1 MSAEAV
7 VQVKAVGASSAEAVV
22 WRMRGELRVT
32 VLVKGTFAFQPDA
45 PMRVSAPEEIVR
57 AEVHHGKNPARS
69 VRLTSDLAPF
79 LPAADVVLTGHAC
92 APEDETAL
100 GMSVRLAVYRDRA
113 LLDKSINVLCS
124 TEDGGDVPFETM
136 PLVYEKAYGGI
147 GFADNPYGVGVASQA
162 DKAPNL
168 VDPVDP
174 QKVACFAPISRG
186 WPNRKRLL
194 GKTERRALE
203 GPVCEIPDGFN
214 FSYFQ
219 AAPFDQ
225 QIAYLQ
231 GNEWIVLEGMHA
243 THTQITS
250 CLPSAIG
257 RARVFGLGD
266 GGQGRALA
274 LTADTLRIDADTLT
288 CTVVWRGSFPVRDA
302 ETLGR
307 LVIHAGVDTAEKV
320 LEWPPPPEVAAP
332 AGGTPST
339 PPPAMAPRSAA
350 PVSATPVSATPVS
363 ATPVS
368 VAPVSVTPASA
379 TLASASTGSASTGS
393 ASTGSASTGSASTG
407 SASTGSASPGGAG
420 SASATLASA
429 GTATGKPAGGHARPS
444 WDRTVELGDNTDPR
458 ARPAVPFRKGPV
470 NLPPP
475 KAPAPP
481 SPRRDLSDT
490 FATSEIVEAEDSP
503 PTLPFTTGAAFPAL
517 APEPEPEAPL
527 SPARAGAAAQPS
539 PRREMA
545 PPPLPVARPHVT
557 PMAERTLQLE
567 DEGTSARPTIPFPD
581 RFQALAQQLA
591 ALSPLNAPG
600 ATPLPV
606 TTPVPTTTP
615 FPSAGLPPSGLPTY
629 ERAPTGLPISG
640 LPISETP
647 VPGLP
652 TSGLPTSGLPTSD
665 SPGAEPASDGPSAIR
680 ASFEAARAKR
690 SGAKD
695 EIVPLQHD
703 ASLAATVVGWGD
715 SPSRCALTVIAKATC
730 DLVPDGPAALRGEAE
745 ALSGDR
751 STAGPRGM
759 LCVYPSDLSPFKVRA
774 DVLLVGHAQ
783 APAGGAAEVTVGFK
797 FGAEESGFDRRLLV
811 FGERSWQRVGPAL
824 KPSEPAV
831 FLRMPLS
838 YDHAFGG
845 RGHATN
851 PLGLGFESARNAPPP
866 PPKNKPSPKT
876 SAAKKPALLPHLEDP
891 NDRLRAPQQTPKPAS
906 FGPLPRTARDD
917 KPSRSLADAYDWT
930 RHQAAPPEQRLPFL
944 RGDEPFEILGVHPKL
959 PVLKGALPG
968 VSVRCRAERHGGA
981 KEEIPMRLDTAF
993 FDLDLGTLTLV
1004 WRGTIPV
1011 SDEREPDVSS
1021 VRLALGPIDD
1031 DSPLP

>member
-7 VQVKAVGASSAEAVV
+7 VQVKAVGASSAEALV

-32 VLVKGTFAFQPDA
+32 VIVKGTFAFQADA
-45 PMRVSAPEEIVR
+45 PMRVVAPEDVVR

-100 GMSVRLAVYRDRA
+100 GMSVRLAVYRDHA

-147 GFADNPYGVGVASQA
+147 GFADNPYGVGIASQA

-168 VDPVDP
+168 VDPADP
-174 QKVACFAPISRG
+174 QKVACFAPVSRG

-194 GKTERRALE
+194 GKTDRRALE
-203 GPVCEIPDGFN
+203 GAVCEIPDGFN
-214 FSYFQ
+214 FAYFQ
-219 AAPFDQ
+219 AAPVDQ

-243 THTQITS
+243 QHTQITS

-266 GGQGRALA
+266 AGQGRALA

-288 CTVVWRGSFPVRDA
+288 CSVVWRGSFPVRDA

-320 LEWPPPPEVAAP
+320 LEWPHPPEIAAP
-332 AGGTPST
+332 AAGTPST
-339 PPPAMAPRSAA
+339 PPPAVPRSASASPVSANPVSASPVNASPGSASPVSASPGSASPAKGPSGA
-350 PVSATPVSATPVS
+350 PVSA
-363 ATPVS
+363 
-368 VAPVSVTPASA
+368 
-379 TLASASTGSASTGS
+379 
-393 ASTGSASTGSASTG
+393 
-407 SASTGSASPGGAG
+407 GG
-420 SASATLASA
+420 T
-429 GTATGKPAGGHARPS
+429 PAGGHGRPS
-444 WDRTVELGDNTDPR
+444 WDRTVEIGDVDLR

-475 KAPAPP
+475 KAPVPP
-481 SPRRDLSDT
+481 PPRRGLSDT
-490 FATSEIVEAEDSP
+490 FSTSEIIEHDDSP

-517 APEPEPEAPL
+517 APEPDPEAPL
-527 SPARAGAAAQPS
+527 SPARTGGAAAPVS
-539 PRREMA
+539 PPREVA
-545 PPPLPVARPHVT
+545 PPLPLSRPPIT
-557 PMAERTLQLE
+557 EMAERTLQLGDE
-567 DEGTSARPTIPFPD
+567 DTTARPTTPFPE
-581 RFQALAQQLA
+581 RFKALAAELA

-600 ATPLPV
+600 ATPVPTSTPLPMATPLPLSTPLPSSGLPV
-606 TTPVPTTTP
+606 
-615 FPSAGLPPSGLPTY
+615 SGLPTF
-629 ERAPTGLPISG
+629 ERSPAGQPLT
-640 LPISETP
+640 
-647 VPGLP
+647 
-652 TSGLPTSGLPTSD
+652 GLPTSGLPTSD

-690 SGAKD
+690 SGPKE
-695 EIVPLQHD
+695 EIVPLQND
-703 ASLAATVVGWGD
+703 TPLAATVVAWGD
-715 SPSRCALTVIAKATC
+715 SPSRCALSVIAKATC
-730 DLVPDGPAALRGEAE
+730 DLVPDGPAVVRAEAE
-745 ALSGDR
+745 PISGDR
-751 STAGPRGM
+751 ITAGPRGM
-759 LCVYPSDLSPFKVRA
+759 ICVYPSDLAPFKIRA
-774 DVLLVGHAQ
+774 DVALVGHAQ
-783 APAGGAAEVTVGFK
+783 APAGGASEVTVRFR
-797 FGAEESGFDRRLLV
+797 FGSEESGFDRELRV
-811 FGERSWQRVGPAL
+811 FGERSWERVGPAL

-845 RGHATN
+845 RGHASN
-851 PLGLGFESARNAPPP
+851 PLGLGFESAKNAPPP
-866 PPKNKPSPKT
+866 PSKNKPSPKPA
-876 SAAKKPALLPHLEDP
+876 AAKKQALLPHLEDP

-906 FGPLPRTARDD
+906 FGPVPKVARDD
-917 KPSRSLADAYDWT
+917 KASRPGGDKASRSLADAYDWT
-930 RHQAAPPEQRLPFL
+930 RFQAAPPEQRLPFL
-944 RGDEPFEILGVHPKL
+944 RGDEPFEIAGVHPKL

-968 VSVRCRAERHGGA
+968 VRARCRAERHGGA
-981 KEEIPMRLDTAF
+981 KEEIPMLLDTAF
-993 FDLDLGTLTLV
+993 FDVDLGTLTLV

-1011 SDEREPDVSS
+1011 SDEREPDVASI
-1021 VRLALGPIDD
+1021 RLVLGPADD
-1031 DSPLP
+1031 DSPIP